1 VKVVVDTSV
10 WSLALM
16 RRKRAVLAPFELR
29 VTQLLDR
36 IIDEGRI
43 QLLGPV
49 RQELLSG
56 LREEAQFLR
65 LRDFLRDFPD
75 CALTAADHE
84 QAAQASNRC
93 RKAGIASTSVDMLIC
108 AVALHRGWEIFST
121 DRDFVQYRRVLP
133 LQMLQDGT

>member
-10 WSLALM
+10 WSLAL

-121 DRDFVQYRRVLP
+121 DRDFVQYSRVLP
-133 LQMLQDGT
+133 LQMFQGAI

>member
-1 VKVVVDTSV
+1 VKVVVDTPV
-10 WSLALM
+10 WSLAL
-16 RRKRAVLAPFELR
+16 RRKRSVLAPFEVR

-36 IIDEGRI
+36 IVDEGRI

-65 LRDFLRDFPD
+65 LRDYLRDFPD

-93 RKAGIASTSVDMLIC
+93 RKTGIASTSVDMLIC
-108 AVALHRGWEIFST
+108 AVALHHGWEIFTT
-121 DRDFVQYRRVLP
+121 DQDFIQYSRVLP
-133 LQMLQDGT
+133 LQMLQDAT